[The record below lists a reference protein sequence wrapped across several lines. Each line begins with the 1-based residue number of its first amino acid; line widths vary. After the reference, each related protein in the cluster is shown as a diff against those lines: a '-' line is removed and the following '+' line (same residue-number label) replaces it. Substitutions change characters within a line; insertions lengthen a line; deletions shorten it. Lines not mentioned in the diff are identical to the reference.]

1 LPVKIISTVLIML
14 LVAGCAMP
22 QLKLPRLY
30 RVTVQQGNV
39 ITQNMIDQLKPGM
52 TRRQVAYIMGEPVLR
67 NTFNEDRWDYIYT
80 IYLPGYYDQETRMS
94 LYFQDE
100 VLAYFTGD
108 LSPSAPQ
115 DSEPNAEQ
123 GGDAQSS
130 RKDTES
136 NI

>member
-1 LPVKIISTVLIML
+1 ML

-80 IYLPGYYDQETRMS
+80 IYLPGYYDQE
-94 LYFQDE
+94 L
-100 VLAYFTGD
+100 G
-108 LSPSAPQ
+108 
-115 DSEPNAEQ
+115 
-123 GGDAQSS
+123 
-130 RKDTES
+130 
-136 NI
+136 